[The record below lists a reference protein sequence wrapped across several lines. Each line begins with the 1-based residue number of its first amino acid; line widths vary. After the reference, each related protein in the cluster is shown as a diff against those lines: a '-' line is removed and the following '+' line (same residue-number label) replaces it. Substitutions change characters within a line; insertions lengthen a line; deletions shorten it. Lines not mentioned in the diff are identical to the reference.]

1 MTTPNKVIPV
11 DFASENIRA
20 YAVENVQDF
29 PIENRSIIVNM
40 GNEPMYY
47 NEEPQRGVLPR
58 KSTIIKNKKII
69 SAPLIM
75 VLEVQSRINLGNVIL
90 REEWDSAEHLFGTNL
105 QGVPLWKSPQ
115 IDIGEITLN
124 PFVELNQEEHGTS
137 QQNNHQANKVTFRI
151 KVNIWFATE
160 KANCAIHNEHD
171 FIEFHTQIAGI
182 GRMQKFDTNEIAT
195 LYEDVILGEG
205 QTHDIFCTALDN
217 GSTFK
222 YPWHQYYSDT
232 NCIWMATEFHP
243 VS

>member
-1 MTTPNKVIPV
+1 MTVPNNVIPV
-11 DFASENIRA
+11 DFASENIKA
-20 YAVENVQDF
+20 YAVENVQDLL
-29 PIENRSIIVNM
+29 IENRSIIVNM

-47 NEEPQRGVLPR
+47 NEEPQQGLLPR
-58 KSTIIKNKKII
+58 KSTILKNKRIE
-69 SAPLIM
+69 SASLIM

-90 REEWDSAEHLFGTNL
+90 RKEWDSAENLFGTDL

-115 IDIGEITLN
+115 IDIGKITLN
-124 PFVELNQEEHGTS
+124 PFVELDREKHGAR
-137 QQNNHQANKVTFRI
+137 QQNNHHDAEVTFRI

-182 GRMQKFDTNEIAT
+182 GRMQKFATNKIET
-195 LYEDVILGEG
+195 LYEDIILGEG
-205 QTHDIFCTALDN
+205 QTHDIFCAALD
-217 GSTFK
+217 GGTRFK

-232 NCIWMATEFHP
+232 DCIWMATELHP

>member
-1 MTTPNKVIPV
+1 MTAPNNVIPV
-11 DFASENIRA
+11 DFASENIKA

-29 PIENRSIIVNM
+29 LIENRSIIVNM
-40 GNEPMYY
+40 GNEPIYFD
-47 NEEPQRGVLPR
+47 EDPQRGLLPR
-58 KSTIIKNKKII
+58 KSTILKNKKIE
-69 SAPLIM
+69 SASLIM
-75 VLEVQSRINLGNVIL
+75 VIELQSRVNLGNVIL
-90 REEWDSAEHLFGTNL
+90 RKEWDSAEHLFGEAL

-124 PFVELNQEEHGTS
+124 PFAELDQEGHEGK
-137 QQNNHQANKVTFRI
+137 QQNSEVTFRI

-160 KANCAIHNEHD
+160 KANCVIHNAHD

-182 GRMQKFDTNEIAT
+182 GRMQKFVTNEIET

-205 QTHDIFCTALDN
+205 QSHDIFCIALDD

-232 NCIWMATEFHP
+232 DCIWMATELHP